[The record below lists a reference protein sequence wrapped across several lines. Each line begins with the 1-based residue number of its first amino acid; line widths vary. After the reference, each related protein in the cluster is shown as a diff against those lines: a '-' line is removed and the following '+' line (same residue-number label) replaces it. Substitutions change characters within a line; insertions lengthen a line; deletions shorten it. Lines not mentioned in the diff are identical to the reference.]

1 MKSFKSFLIE
11 QENQKLPGM
20 MASFGSHSIPSK
32 PTKPTKD
39 SNQAVFGSHSQTK
52 PKPKTSKPENKPD
65 KFLSDPLISSI
76 FQKEEK
82 TPKKP
87 PTTAEEQIHAH
98 YEYEEYPIHDANKV
112 KDSKEAVK
120 EYTSDS
126 TDINRSLF
134 NHHKTGQHPKDYD
147 DYVGKHRQMFVP
159 SGNIY
164 HVHDHIKRLDD
175 VMNNH
180 KIAKDTHVF
189 TGVSRPPMEHF
200 KGKTNKP
207 VKVHF
212 PAYTS
217 TSTNFDVTPNFSKN
231 AKSADEHK
239 PLNTDAKKPKNG
251 QTKHILK
258 IHVPKGTPGGS
269 VRHLSPYQEPE
280 NHSFEE
286 NEILLHRGL
295 DMEIHH
301 QPTLVNHP
309 EHGHLTVWH
318 ARVVGHNPA
327 KL

>member
-20 MASFGSHSIPSK
+20 MASFGSHSRPTKSTK
-32 PTKPTKD
+32 STKPTKN

-52 PKPKTSKPENKPD
+52 SKED
-65 KFLSDPLISSI
+65 TKFHAEPILSSAIH
-76 FQKEEK
+76 KEEK
-82 TPKKP
+82 APKGP
-87 PTTAEEQIHAH
+87 PTTADEQIYPH
-98 YEYEEYPIHDANKV
+98 YEFEEYPIHDANKV
-112 KDSKEAVK
+112 KDAKDAVS

-134 NHHKTGQHPKDYD
+134 AHHKTGQHPKDYD

-175 VMNNH
+175 VMNKH

-189 TGVSRPPMEHF
+189 TGLSRPPMEHF
-200 KGKTNKP
+200 KGNPNKNA
-207 VKVHF
+207 KVHF

-217 TSTNFDVTPNFSKN
+217 TSTNFHITPEFCKST
-231 AKSADEHK
+231 KSADEHK
-239 PLNTDAKKPKNG
+239 PLNTDARKPKNG

-269 VRHLSPYQEPE
+269 IRHISRYED
-280 NHSFEE
+280 E
-286 NEILLHRGL
+286 NEILLHRGM

-309 EHGHLTVWH
+309 EYGHLTVWH

>member
-20 MASFGSHSIPSK
+20 MASFGSHSQPTK
-32 PTKPTKD
+32 PTKPTKN

-52 PKPKTSKPENKPD
+52 SKENT
-65 KFLSDPLISSI
+65 KFHSEPILSSAIH
-76 FQKEEK
+76 KEEK
-82 TPKKP
+82 SP
-87 PTTAEEQIHAH
+87 PTTADEQIHAH
-98 YEYEEYPIHDANKV
+98 YEHEEYPIHDANKV
-112 KDSKEAVK
+112 KDAKEAVS
-120 EYTSDS
+120 EYTYDS

-164 HVHDHIKRLDD
+164 HAHDHIKRLDD

-189 TGVSRPPMEHF
+189 TGLSRPPMEHF

-239 PLNTDAKKPKNG
+239 PLNTDAKRPKNG
-251 QTKHILK
+251 KTKHILK

-269 VRHLSPYQEPE
+269 VRHLSRYQDEE
-280 NHSFEE
+280 DHSMAE
-286 NEILLHRGL
+286 NEILLHRGM

-309 EHGHLTVWH
+309 YHGHLTVWH